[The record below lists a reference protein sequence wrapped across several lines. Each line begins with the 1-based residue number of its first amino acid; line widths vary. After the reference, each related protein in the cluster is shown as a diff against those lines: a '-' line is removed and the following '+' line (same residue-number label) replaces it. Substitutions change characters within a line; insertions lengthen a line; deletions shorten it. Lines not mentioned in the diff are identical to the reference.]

1 MYLKKTPNLNGRI
14 RLSIVDTYY
23 DKAKKCS
30 RQKTVESIGR
40 LDELE
45 KKYDDP
51 IAHFQKRVE
60 PLKAEKAARQA
71 PIHFTFYDSD
81 RLCLG
86 DKLRKNF
93 GYAAL
98 SQIYHE
104 LGLHTFL
111 TNRQRRSKEQYD
123 ANTIMK
129 MLVYSRLLFP
139 ASKKSSYDDREHF
152 FEKTDYSLDDV
163 YRCLSFLDKH
173 KENLQVWLN
182 DRIKENYG
190 RDTWYRIQAE
200 IPQVSKN
207 NPSILCFGQKNKK
220 AGK

>member
-1 MYLKKTPNLNGRI
+1 MLPPENSRIYWPARRI
-14 RLSIVDTYY
+14 R
-23 DKAKKCS
+23 
-30 RQKTVESIGR
+30 
-40 LDELE
+40 

-152 FEKTDYSLDDV
+152 FEKTDYSL
-163 YRCLSFLDKH
+163 
-173 KENLQVWLN
+173 
-182 DRIKENYG
+182 
-190 RDTWYRIQAE
+190 
-200 IPQVSKN
+200 
-207 NPSILCFGQKNKK
+207 
-220 AGK
+220 

>member
-1 MYLKKTPNLNGRI
+1 MLCTSKNTKPECRI

-30 RQKTVESIGR
+30 RQKTVESIGW

-60 PLKAEKAARQA
+60 QLKAEKAARQA

-81 RLCLG
+81 CLCLG

-129 MLVYSRLLFP
+129 MLVYSRLL
-139 ASKKSSYDDREHF
+139 
-152 FEKTDYSLDDV
+152 SLLQRNLPMMIGNISLRNRLLFR
-163 YRCLSFLDKH
+163 RCLPLSVF
-173 KENLQVWLN
+173 
-182 DRIKENYG
+182 
-190 RDTWYRIQAE
+190 
-200 IPQVSKN
+200 P
-207 NPSILCFGQKNKK
+207 
-220 AGK
+220 